1 MPLKIN
7 IVNSDAALLAIENNV
22 FGKYNNPKVN
32 SSGQAYK
39 PGELINAAVRAATSA
54 WESRLTSNNN
64 VTVNI
69 QLQSNPIVGALMNAG

>member
-39 PGELINAAVRAATSA
+39 PGELINAASCQLLI
-54 WESRLTSNNN
+54 SRKDIHLRSFCHRN
-64 VTVNI
+64 
-69 QLQSNPIVGALMNAG
+69 